1 MTRHTATDAPPHVHL
16 QDATNHLANARRS
29 LEAASPAD
37 PDLAKIVRHLELYVR
52 RLGREVA
59 RAERNGS
66 VRNRGQIEAAAGAA
80 ASMHEDE
87 IERGER

>member
-1 MTRHTATDAPPHVHL
+1 MTRHTSRDAPPHIHL

-37 PDLAKIVRHLELYVR
+37 PELARIVHHLELYVR

-59 RAERNGS
+59 KAERTT
-66 VRNRGQIEAAAGAA
+66 VREHGRTRVPAATG
-80 ASMHEDE
+80 EKV
-87 IERGER
+87 ERCQG

>member
-1 MTRHTATDAPPHVHL
+1 MTRQHTGHAPPHVHL

-37 PDLAKIVRHLELYVR
+37 PELARIVRHLELYVR

-59 RAERNGS
+59 RAERNGGG
-66 VRNRGQIEAAAGAA
+66 R
-80 ASMHEDE
+80 
-87 IERGER
+87 

>member
-1 MTRHTATDAPPHVHL
+1 MTRQHAAHVPAHTHL
-16 QDATNHLANARRS
+16 RDATSHLANARRS

-59 RAERNGS
+59 KAERTT
-66 VRNRGQIEAAAGAA
+66 VRA
-80 ASMHEDE
+80 
-87 IERGER
+87 